1 MRVNKHLRTDGS
13 YGKAP
18 LVIFWSPNLICKKI
32 GRFPSLLIQS
42 SKLPVGMITVVHVRI
57 LKENNSNLTI
67 GHWIVEQIAKYLKTC
82 LKHRSSQAKYELKE
96 RRQMALEWEA
106 NWMKE
111 KRETTFWLEISSI
124 NKEGKRNA
132 NMVPVPK
139 LCKSQ
144 SVGMSV
150 ILELDEEGWFR
161 IHLNPSWLA
170 NWDRGR
176 CWHANKRG
184 LASASEQDAF

>member
-1 MRVNKHLRTDGS
+1 MIKITGWHDNCCPCEDSQRKHFEFD
-13 YGKAP
+13 YWP
-18 LVIFWSPNLICKKI
+18 LV
-32 GRFPSLLIQS
+32 
-42 SKLPVGMITVVHVRI
+42 
-57 LKENNSNLTI
+57 
-67 GHWIVEQIAKYLKTC
+67 VEQIAKYLKTC

-124 NKEGKRNA
+124 NKEGKGNA

-184 LASASEQDAF
+184 LASASEQDAFQPKADGRTFELPQSICPPLLILIQLKPHWNELKLTK